1 MEINLTRNLRTAMA
15 NAKIDQKHLAEA
27 SGCSR
32 AAVSQ
37 YLSGK
42 YMPGKDALQRL
53 AAALNVTVDWL
64 FAEHGSGTCSPAGK
78 ITVMDAAR
86 CMGVSRA
93 FVQNGIMD
101 GSLDI
106 GVAVRIK
113 KRFAFYII
121 PGKLRDMVGEDRF
134 TAFFGGGGQN
144 GNNPNR

>member
-1 MEINLTRNLRTAMA
+1 MEINLTGNLRAAMA

-64 FAEHGSGTCSPAGK
+64 FAEHGSDRAIPQQKAHPRDFNPRSP
-78 ITVMDAAR
+78 
-86 CMGVSRA
+86 
-93 FVQNGIMD
+93 
-101 GSLDI
+101 
-106 GVAVRIK
+106 
-113 KRFAFYII
+113 
-121 PGKLRDMVGEDRF
+121 
-134 TAFFGGGGQN
+134 
-144 GNNPNR
+144 

>member
-1 MEINLTRNLRTAMA
+1 MAMA
-15 NAKIDQKHLAEA
+15 CANGVRECDGCGRCFEA
-27 SGCSR
+27 NPYRIIALRAVCDEPVLGCEDR
-32 AAVSQ
+32 
-37 YLSGK
+37 YEF
-42 YMPGKDALQRL
+42 P
-53 AAALNVTVDWL
+53 
-64 FAEHGSGTCSPAGK
+64 
-78 ITVMDAAR
+78 R